1 MRLEVKMSLSIDGSS
16 YLNVLQSTGTITNG
30 KAENLEGTLSNTKVE
45 DATDEELMD
54 VCKNFETYFVQKVFE
69 EMKKT
74 VHSSD
79 DDNSYMQYLGNIY
92 TEGIAKEVTESQ
104 DLGLAKT
111 LYESMKRNKL

>member
-1 MRLEVKMSLSIDGSS
+1 MSLSIDGSS
-16 YLNVLQSTGTITNG
+16 FLNVLQSTGTVSNG
-30 KAENLEGTLSNTKVE
+30 KTEKLENVLNNTNVE
-45 DATDEELMD
+45 DDTDEELME
-54 VCKNFETYFVQKVFE
+54 VCKSFESYFVQKVFE

-79 DDNSYMQYLGNIY
+79 DDNSYMQYMGNIY
-92 TEGIAKEVTESQ
+92 TQGIAEEVTESQ

>member
-1 MRLEVKMSLSIDGSS
+1 
-16 YLNVLQSTGTITNG
+16 
-30 KAENLEGTLSNTKVE
+30 
-45 DATDEELMD
+45 
-54 VCKNFETYFVQKVFE
+54 
-69 EMKKT
+69 MKKT
-74 VHSSD
+74 FHSSD